1 MKVRYIRAYTLLEI
15 LIALAIIGIL
25 AGFSI
30 AFYNRYRINT
40 YNNIALYD
48 LRNLLEDELTY
59 QAVYQSFVGFGVE
72 DAENGKIVIGYFSH
86 KLLSPDVRAV
96 VKVSSEKNLANMCTK
111 HTLGNRIYGYETDTG
126 TIYYKKSQPG
136 YALQDDDCPNA
147 TSEID
152 FKASEGWYP
161 LN

>member
-1 MKVRYIRAYTLLEI
+1 MDNGGRKGYTLLEL

-25 AGFSI
+25 AGFAI
-30 AFYNRYRINT
+30 AFYNRYKLAT

-48 LRNLLEDELTY
+48 LRNLIEDELAYEAIHQT
-59 QAVYQSFVGFGVE
+59 FVGFGVE
-72 DAENGKIVIGYFSH
+72 DAVNGKIVIGDFSH

-96 VKVSSEKNLANMCTK
+96 VKFSQYYANMCTK
-111 HTLGNRIYGYETDTG
+111 HTLGDRIYGYETDTG

-152 FKASEGWYP
+152 FKASKGWYP